1 MVRIKDIAEYVGVST
16 TTVSNVIHGKEQ
28 RVSEETRKRIEEAV
42 SKMGY
47 VPSMSALMLA
57 QERSGIFGVIL
68 QNKEE
73 DSRPALADPYYSAL
87 VGYLDQFIKQNH
99 HFMLMITVPDV
110 KEIIRQTIA
119 WNLDGLIACNLQEDF
134 LISIHEHCDK
144 PIVSVD
150 TYINRKNNYINIMTD
165 DFDGGYQMGK
175 YLTSMGHQK
184 ILMLADN
191 DRGVDH
197 YRWLGLKK
205 ALMESGIEV
214 MQDQHIIL
222 SPIYQE
228 RMEQIEKMQPLFQQH
243 TALFFASDFYALEAC
258 SVLRDMG
265 FRIPED
271 LSVTGF
277 DDLLYA
283 RLAKP
288 RLTTMRQSIEKKG
301 EMAVRALLSMINQ
314 EERKDWLLPVQLIE
328 RESVKRIEKKI

>member
-28 RVSEETRKRIEEAV
+28 RVSGETRKRIEEAV
-42 SKMGY
+42 REMGY

-73 DSRPALADPYYSAL
+73 DNKPALADPYYSAL
-87 VGYLDQFIKQNH
+87 VGYLDQYIKQNH
-99 HFMLMITVPDV
+99 HYMLMITVPDEQ
-110 KEIIRQTIA
+110 EIIRQTIA
-119 WNLDGLIACNLQEDF
+119 WNLDGLIACNLNEDF
-134 LISIHEHCDK
+134 LLSLHEHCNK

-150 TYINRKNNYINIMTD
+150 TYINKKYNYTTVMTD
-165 DFDGGYQMGK
+165 DFSGGYQMGK
-175 YLTSMGHQK
+175 YLTSMGHRK
-184 ILMLADN
+184 ILLLADN

-197 YRWLGLKK
+197 YRWLGFKK
-205 ALMESGIEV
+205 ALQESGIEV
-214 MQDQHIIL
+214 TKEQHVII
-222 SPIYQE
+222 SPVYQE
-228 RMEQIEKMQPLFQQH
+228 RMEQIEKMQAMLHQQ

-271 LSVTGF
+271 ISVTGF

-283 RLAKP
+283 RLSKP

-301 EMAVRALLSMINQ
+301 EMAVKALLNLINHEQ
-314 EERKDWLLPVQLIE
+314 KQDWLLPVQLIE
-328 RESVKRIEKKI
+328 RESVKRIE